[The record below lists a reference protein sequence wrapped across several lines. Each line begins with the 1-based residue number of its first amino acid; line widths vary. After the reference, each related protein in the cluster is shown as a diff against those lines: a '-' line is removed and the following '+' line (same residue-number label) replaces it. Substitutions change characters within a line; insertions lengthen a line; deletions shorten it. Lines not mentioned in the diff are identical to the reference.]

1 MIKSNQYI
9 KGGVFLKAIVDAAII
24 FISSFLL
31 LPTEGSPAAAVGAVL
46 AALTV
51 ACLQFA
57 LPEKRAFIPEIVFAL
72 ACLFFPPLIFG
83 VPIVIYGSVKNS
95 HYISV
100 ALCALFAVCPYLL
113 NNISFGSP
121 AALAALVML
130 SVILGLRTG
139 RLIRLESE
147 LLKTRDSDAELFI
160 TLKNKNRSLLEK
172 QDYEIYLATLK
183 ERNRIAREI
192 HDNVGHLLSR
202 SLLQTGA
209 LLAITDKEK
218 QQAQYA
224 AAQSVKATLDSA
236 MNSIRESVH
245 GLRDD
250 SIDLKRSVEEA
261 VSEMRSR
268 YRLHLETDFSENMP
282 AAVKLCFIASVKEAV
297 SNIVKHSD
305 ATEVS
310 IVIREHPALYQLCIS
325 DNGNVKKTGGTGM
338 GLSNMQDRAEA
349 LGGIMRIDTDN
360 GFKIFISIKKEG
372 LS

>member
-1 MIKSNQYI
+1 MLIPI
-9 KGGVFLKAIVDAAII
+9 
-24 FISSFLL
+24 
-31 LPTEGSPAAAVGAVL
+31 EGTAAAVVGAVL

-51 ACLQFA
+51 ACLQYA
-57 LPEKRAFIPEIVFAL
+57 ITDKRGYIPEILYAFS
-72 ACLFFPPLIFG
+72 CLFFPSLIFG
-83 VPIVIYGSVKNS
+83 VPLIIYGAVKNKR
-95 HYISV
+95 YIS
-100 ALCALFAVCPYLL
+100 AAICALTAAYPCINGDIP
-113 NNISFGSP
+113 FGSIIP
-121 AALAALVML
+121 VPALAML
-130 SVILGLRTG
+130 AAVLGFRTG
-139 RLIRLESE
+139 QLIRREND
-147 LLKTRDSDAELFI
+147 LLKTRDSDRELFI
-160 TLKNKNRSLLEK
+160 SLRNKNKALLEK
-172 QDYEIYLATLK
+172 QDYEVYLATLK

-218 QQAQYA
+218 QEAQYA
-224 AAQSVKATLDSA
+224 AAESVKATLNSA

-261 VSEMRSR
+261 VSEMRKS
-268 YRLHLETDFSENMP
+268 YRLHLETDFSDNIP
-282 AAVKLCFIASVKEAV
+282 AAVKLCFITSVKEAV
-297 SNIVKHSD
+297 SNIIKHSD

-325 DNGNVKKTGGTGM
+325 DNGTVKKSGGTGM
-338 GLSNMQDRAEA
+338 GLSNMKDRAES